1 MKEMEG
7 PIRILHVLGSLNRG
21 GAETM
26 IINLYRNIDR
36 SKVQFDFV
44 IHTNRKCDFNEEV
57 EKLGGKIYNV
67 SRYNGKNHFKYE
79 KEWNL
84 FFKNHPEYK
93 VIHGHMRSTAAI
105 YLKIAKKRGL
115 ITIAHSHST
124 ASRGNKIQR
133 TVKNIMQIPIR
144 YIADYLFA
152 CSYDSGRWLY
162 GKRAIKNQ
170 NFIILNNAIDTYEY
184 FYDEDKRN
192 DLRKKLNLESKY
204 VIGHVGSFTYP
215 KNHEFLINIFYEIQ
229 KFNKD
234 AVLLLVGD
242 GELKK
247 NIIEKVQRLKI
258 NDKVIFTGVVSN
270 VKDYMQIMDV
280 FVFPSIFEGVPVTLV
295 EAQAMGLP
303 CIISNKITSEVILTS
318 LVKILGLNNT
328 SDWTSSILHTKVS
341 GNRESYNELIKNS
354 QYDVDK
360 STSWIQNFYIEQFKN
375 KIGSG
380 ESKEIC
386 ED

>member
-1 MKEMEG
+1 MK
-7 PIRILHVLGSLNRG
+7 PIRVLQVMGSLNSG
-21 GAETM
+21 GSQSLVM
-26 IINLYRNIDR
+26 NLYRNIDR

-44 IHTNRKCDFNEEV
+44 IDKNNELFYQKEI
-57 EKLGGKIYNV
+57 ESMGGIIYQL
-67 SRYNGKNHFKYE
+67 KNIKECSFTKYC
-79 KEWNL
+79 KQWNE
-84 FFKNHPEYK
+84 FFSNHSEYLI
-93 VIHGHMRSTAAI
+93 IHGHLRSTAAI

-124 ASRGNKIQR
+124 ASRGNKIECM
-133 TVKNIMQIPIR
+133 VKNIMQIPIR

-162 GKRAIKNQ
+162 GKKAIKNE
-170 NFIILNNAIDTYEY
+170 NFVIINNSIDSCEY
-184 FYDEDKRN
+184 LYDENKRN
-192 DLRKKLNLESKY
+192 ELRRKLNLESKY

-229 KFNKD
+229 KSNKD
-234 AVLLLVGD
+234 TVLLLIGD

-247 NIIEKVQRLKI
+247 NIVEQVYRLKI

-280 FVFPSIFEGVPVTLV
+280 FVFPSIFEGLPVTLI

-318 LVKILGLNNT
+318 LVKVLGLNNT
-328 SDWTSSILHTKVS
+328 SDWTSLILHTKVS
-341 GNRESYNELIKNS
+341 ENRKSYNELIKNS
-354 QYDVDK
+354 QYDIDK
-360 STSWIQNFYIEQFKN
+360 STLWIQNFYIEQFKN
-375 KIGSG
+375 KIDNG
-380 ESKEIC
+380 ESKEIYKH
-386 ED
+386 